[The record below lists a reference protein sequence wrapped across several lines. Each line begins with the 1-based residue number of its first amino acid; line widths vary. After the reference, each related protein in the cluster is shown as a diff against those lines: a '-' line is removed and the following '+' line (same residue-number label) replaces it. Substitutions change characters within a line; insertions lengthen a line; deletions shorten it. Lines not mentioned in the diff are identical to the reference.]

1 MELNSCSTQPP
12 TPVTLRFGVFFD
24 GTGNNQNNVMS
35 VDGQGGKGASY
46 ANALSNVAL
55 LHALYPAEG
64 GNVDGTLAF
73 LKRYVEGVGTLAGEA
88 DHVYASATGRG
99 CTGAEARVAEALAG
113 ITGQL
118 QGWRQAHPQA
128 VVERV
133 EFDLFGF
140 SRGAAAARHLAN
152 LLHDGGGRLLAVP
165 CGIAINFI
173 GLFDTVA
180 AIIAPLQ
187 GDFDPADE
195 RHGGLRLGLGAG
207 IARQVVQLVA
217 GDEQRH
223 NFPLVCSGHDI
234 VLPGVH
240 SNIGGGYP
248 PSTQEQVLL
257 CKPQSQ
263 RVPLGMRAEQ
273 TRVHATVSAL
283 LASAFAELGTPR
295 PRVLTWEAPI
305 AGGRQ
310 GEVQK
315 QVYAAVYRER
325 EVAGQLSRVYLSVM
339 RELAVRAGVPFAPL
353 GGLAEHQVPDE
364 LLAISRKLH
373 AFALGTS
380 EQAGL
385 TEEEQR
391 LLRDRY
397 VHASANWN
405 ALKGL
410 RNSVL
415 DVLFVNRPGAGGRVV
430 HGNPGPHHPAC
441 PG

>member
-1 MELNSCSTQPP
+1 MDLNSGSTARI

-24 GTGNNQNNVMS
+24 GTGNNLSNVMPA
-35 VDGQGGKGASY
+35 DAPGGKGASY
-46 ANALSNVAL
+46 GNALSNVAL
-55 LHALYPAEG
+55 LHALYPAQG
-64 GNVDGTLAF
+64 GTADETMVF

-88 DHVYASATGRG
+88 DNAYASATGSGRL
-99 CTGAEARVAEALAG
+99 GAEARVAEALAG
-113 ITGQL
+113 IAGQL
-118 QGWRQAHPQA
+118 QDWRQAHPQA
-128 VVERV
+128 RVERV

-140 SRGAAAARHLAN
+140 SRGAAAVRHLAN
-152 LLHDGGGRLLAVP
+152 LLHDGGDERLAVP
-165 CGIAINFI
+165 CEIGINFI

-187 GDFDPADE
+187 GDLDPADD
-195 RHGGLRLGLGAG
+195 RNGGLRLGLGAD

-223 NFPLVCSGHDI
+223 NFPLVRSDHDI

-248 PSTQEQVLL
+248 DTTQEQVLL

-263 RVPLGMRAEQ
+263 RVPLDMRAEH
-273 TRVHATVSAL
+273 TRVHASVSAL
-283 LASAFAELGTPR
+283 LASSFGEMGAPR
-295 PRVLTWEAPI
+295 PRVLAWEVPI
-305 AGGRQ
+305 AGGRSS
-310 GEVQK
+310 EAQK

-325 EVAGQLSRVYLSVM
+325 EVVGQLSRVYLSIM

-353 GGLAEHQVPDE
+353 GGQAEHRLPDE
-364 LLAISRKLH
+364 LLGISRKLH
-373 AFALGTS
+373 GFALGEY
-380 EQAGL
+380 EQPGL
-385 TEEEQR
+385 TEDEQR

-410 RNSVL
+410 HNSVL
-415 DVLFVNRPGAGGRVV
+415 DVLFVNRPAAGGRVA
-430 HGNPGPHHPAC
+430 HANPAA
-441 PG
+441 

>member
-1 MELNSCSTQPP
+1 MEQNNCSTEIT
-12 TPVTLRFGVFFD
+12 TPITLRFGVFFD
-24 GTGNNQNNVMS
+24 GTGNNQSNVMPA
-35 VDGQGGKGASY
+35 DGQVGKGASY
-46 ANALSNVAL
+46 TNALSNVAL
-55 LHALYPAEG
+55 LHALYPAQG
-64 GNVDGTLAF
+64 TNVDGTQAF

-88 DHVYASATGRG
+88 DHAYASATGRG
-99 CTGAEARVAEALAG
+99 RTGAEARVAEALQG
-113 ITGQL
+113 IAEQL
-118 QGWRQAHPQA
+118 LAWRRAHPRA
-128 VVERV
+128 TLERL

-140 SRGAAAARHLAN
+140 SRGAAAVRHLAN
-152 LLHDGGGRLLAVP
+152 LLHDDTGGRLPVE
-165 CGIAINFI
+165 CDTAINFI

-187 GDFDPADE
+187 GDFDPADD
-195 RHGGLRLGLGAG
+195 RHGGLRLGLADG

-217 GDEQRH
+217 ADEVRH

-248 PSTQEQVLL
+248 ETTLEQVLL

-263 RVPLGMRAEQ
+263 RVPQSMHAERS
-273 TRVHATVSAL
+273 RVHATATAL
-283 LASAFAELGTPR
+283 LGSVFAEMGEPR
-295 PRVLTWEAPI
+295 PRVRTWEEPI
-305 AGGRQ
+305 AGGRPD
-310 GEVQK
+310 EAQK

-339 RELAVRAGVPFAPL
+339 RALAVRAGVPFAPL
-353 GGLAEHQVPDE
+353 GGQAEHRLPDE
-364 LLAISRKLH
+364 LLVISRKLH
-373 AFALGTS
+373 AFALGETEQVGLS
-380 EQAGL
+380 ED
-385 TEEEQR
+385 EQR

-415 DVLFVNRPGAGGRVV
+415 DVLFVNRPGVAGRVV
-430 HGNPGPHHPAC
+430 HENPGN
-441 PG
+441 G

>member
-1 MELNSCSTQPP
+1 MMKMSSGSTPTP

-24 GTGNNQNNVMS
+24 GTGNNQHNATAM
-35 VDGQGGKGASY
+35 DEQGSKGCSY
-46 ANALSNVAL
+46 GNALSNVAL
-55 LHALYPAEG
+55 LHALYPADAA
-64 GNVDGTLAF
+64 NANDPQAF
-73 LKRYVEGVGTLAGEA
+73 LKQYVEGVGTLAGEA

-99 CTGAEARVAEALAG
+99 RTGAEARVAEALQGMAE
-113 ITGQL
+113 QL
-118 QGWRQAHPQA
+118 QVWQRAHPQA
-128 VVERV
+128 LLERV

-140 SRGAAAARHLAN
+140 SRGAAAVRHLAN
-152 LLHDGGGRLLAVP
+152 LLNDGAGGVLPVV
-165 CGIAINFI
+165 CETSINFI

-187 GDFDPADE
+187 GDFDPANG
-195 RHGGLRLGLGAG
+195 RHGNLRLGLAAG

-217 GDEQRH
+217 GDELRH

-248 PSTQEQVLL
+248 ETTLEQVLL

-263 RVPLGMRAEQ
+263 RVPVGMRAEQ
-273 TRVHATVSAL
+273 SRVHATASAL
-283 LASAFAELGTPR
+283 LASAFANMGEPR
-295 PRVLTWEAPI
+295 PQVTTWEEPI
-305 AGGRQ
+305 AGGRPD
-310 GEVQK
+310 EAQK

-325 EVAGQLSRVYLSVM
+325 QVAGQLSRVYLSVM
-339 RELAVRAGVPFAPL
+339 RALAVRAGVPFAPL
-353 GGLAEHQVPDE
+353 GGQAEHGMPDE

-373 AFALGTS
+373 AFALGEVTQLGLS
-380 EQAGL
+380 EQ
-385 TEEEQR
+385 EQQ
-391 LLRDRY
+391 LLREKY

-430 HGNPGPHHPAC
+430 HANPAH
-441 PG
+441 

>member
-1 MELNSCSTQPP
+1 MMKLSSGTP
-12 TPVTLRFGVFFD
+12 TSAPVTLRFGVFFD
-24 GTGNNQNNVMS
+24 GTGNNQHNATT
-35 VDGQGGKGASY
+35 VDEQGGKGGSY
-46 ANALSNVAL
+46 DNALSNVAL
-55 LHALYPAEG
+55 LHALYPADTA
-64 GNVDGTLAF
+64 NADGAQAF
-73 LKRYVEGVGTLAGEA
+73 LKRYVQGVGTLAGEA

-99 CTGAEARVAEALAG
+99 RTGAEARVAEALQG
-113 ITGQL
+113 IAEQL
-118 QGWRQAHPQA
+118 QGWRRAHPQ
-128 VVERV
+128 VSLERL

-140 SRGAAAARHLAN
+140 SRGAAAVRHLAN
-152 LLHDGGGRLLAVP
+152 LLHDGAGDLLSVA
-165 CGIAINFI
+165 CDTTINFI

-187 GDFDPADE
+187 GDFDPADG
-195 RHGGLRLGLGAG
+195 RHGGLRLGLEAG

-217 GDEQRH
+217 RDERRH

-248 PSTQEQVLL
+248 ETMLEQVLL

-263 RVPLGMRAEQ
+263 RVPVRMHAEQ
-273 TRVHATVSAL
+273 SRAYATVSAL
-283 LASAFAELGTPR
+283 LASVSADMGMPR
-295 PRVLTWEAPI
+295 PQVVSWEQPL
-305 AGGRQ
+305 AGGDRDDA
-310 GEVQK
+310 QK
-315 QVYAAVYRER
+315 QVYVALYRER

-353 GGLAEHQVPDE
+353 GGQAEHRLPDE

-373 AFALGTS
+373 GFALGETD
-380 EQAGL
+380 QLGL
-385 TEEEQR
+385 SEEEQR

-430 HGNPGPHHPAC
+430 HANPAR
-441 PG
+441 